1 MSVRIVLAPESSS
14 VPLARSFVGDQ
25 LAHLP
30 SETVDLARL
39 LVSEVVTNA
48 VLHARTDS
56 TLTLD
61 WNESIVKVQ
70 VQDTNPALP
79 VIRSHGAEAGTG
91 RGLHVLDRLASR
103 WGADRLPDGKVV
115 WFEIPAISDPA
126 QPDQLQ
132 AGRGPDHGGFER
144 AVKQKAVKHRRGG
157 AGDPGVVRD
166 PSRDRSRGSKPGPG
180 NLVEFRWVNLPVARL
195 DAMAEHYDA
204 VLREFHLV
212 LEREPTARA
221 AVPGRLIALM
231 DELTKF
237 APLVSRVERDLDRAR
252 RARVEQVDVALDLPI
267 EIGPLALR
275 LDNLLDETDA
285 YCGAGVELLSLEPTG
300 DVVTLRKWLIGEL
313 VRQAEGHP
321 AMAWSD
327 SPWATSPGKRR
338 RRTD

>member
-1 MSVRIVLAPESSS
+1 MSVHIVLAPESAS
-14 VPLARSFVGDQ
+14 VPLARRFVADQ

-30 SETVDLARL
+30 PETVDLARL

-48 VLHARTDS
+48 VLHARSDA
-56 TLTLD
+56 TLTLE
-61 WNESIVKVQ
+61 WNETTVQ
-70 VQDTNPALP
+70 VRVVDTNPVLP
-79 VIRSHGAEAGTG
+79 VVRSHGADAGTG
-91 RGLHVLDRLASR
+91 RGLHVIDRLASN
-103 WGADRLPDGKVV
+103 WGAEPLPDGKVV
-115 WFEIPAISDPA
+115 WFEIPATGNSDR
-126 QPDQLQ
+126 PDRPQ
-132 AGRGPDHGGFER
+132 AGGESRLDGSDRTVRHKKVGGSHPD
-144 AVKQKAVKHRRGG
+144 
-157 AGDPGVVRD
+157 VRD
-166 PSRDRSRGSKPGPG
+166 PSPDTSPGSKPGPA
-180 NLVEFRWVNLPVARL
+180 NLVEFRWVSLPVARL

-237 APLVSRVERDLDRAR
+237 APLISRVERDLDRAR
-252 RARVEQVDVALDLPI
+252 RARVAQVDVGLDLPI

-300 DVVTLRKWLIGEL
+300 DVVALRKWLIGEL

-327 SPWATSPGKRR
+327 SPWASSPRKRR
-338 RRTD
+338 RPAG